1 MAGNGRGRGVGGEW
15 RGPGGRGD
23 DVEVVQTSRGAG
35 GKQEV
40 ARGGAHAS
48 GMRPS
53 SWQRRKTTGEVAV
66 VGWAGQL
73 QCWAGWWAA

>member
-1 MAGNGRGRGVGGEW
+1 MASTLGCGGERRERGVGGEW

-66 VGWAGQL
+66 VGWASQL
-73 QCWAGWWAA
+73 